1 VPTIH
6 PRGPMVGTA
15 LCAFTHPM
23 QPTFDFNKPIFRA
36 IIIAAG
42 LASQAPGSLVFEAM
56 LMQIIT
62 KARLALF
69 PVVAILAVA
78 LAAVQPAQAAG
89 VTDTE
94 IRIGNIMPYTGPL
107 AAFASIGRAEAAY
120 FDMINERGG
129 INGRKIKFISR
140 DDSSNP
146 RTAVEHTSELVE
158 QERVHLMFGSFGTPS
173 NLATRSYLNE
183 RSIPQLFVA
192 SGDEEWAHPKRFPW
206 TMGWQPTFRAEGR
219 IYANYVQAAYPSKK
233 IAVLW
238 QNDQFGRDLFRG
250 LQEGLG
256 ITANMIVADIAI
268 DADMSIDAQVDILKN
283 SGADVLV
290 LNCAPPISAR
300 AIRRAAE
307 LDWHPVLLLV
317 NAAASIANALRPAG
331 LQNAVGVISTSFL
344 KDASDTTWKD
354 DPAIR
359 EWLAFMDRYYPDG
372 DKDDSY
378 AIFGYAAA
386 ETLVQVLT
394 QCGDDLSRE
403 NIMRQ
408 AASLRNYRSP
418 VVLPGIAIN
427 TGPAD
432 FHPIKQMRLVQF
444 DGNTWQPIGDVIESA
459 FASAPGDK

>member
-1 VPTIH
+1 MKTIKET
-6 PRGPMVGTA
+6 GLILA
-15 LCAFTHPM
+15 L
-23 QPTFDFNKPIFRA
+23 
-36 IIIAAG
+36 IAAALFAG
-42 LASQAPGSLVFEAM
+42 MPIS
-56 LMQIIT
+56 T
-62 KARLALF
+62 RLAHGG
-69 PVVAILAVA
+69 A
-78 LAAVQPAQAAG
+78 

-107 AAFASIGRAEAAY
+107 AAFAAIGRAEAAY
-120 FDMINERGG
+120 FDMINDRGG

-146 RTAVEHTSELVE
+146 RMAAEHTRQLVE
-158 QERVHLMFGSFGTPS
+158 EENVLLMFGSFGTPS
-173 NLATRSYLNE
+173 NLATRTYLNE
-183 RSIPQLFVA
+183 KKVPQLFVA

-219 IYANYVQAAYPSKK
+219 IYANYIQSAYPDRK

-256 ITANMIVADIAI
+256 VTARMIVADIAI
-268 DADMSIDAQVDILKN
+268 EADMSIDTQVDILKN

-300 AIRRAAE
+300 AIRRAVE
-307 LDWHPVLLLV
+307 LDWHPVVVLV

-331 LQNAVGVISTSFL
+331 LVNAAGVISTSFL
-344 KDASDTTWKD
+344 KDADDATWKE
-354 DPAIR
+354 DPSIKT
-359 EWLAFMDRYYPDG
+359 WLAFMDKYYPDG
-372 DKDDSY
+372 DREDSY

-408 AASLRNYRSP
+408 AASLKNYQSP
-418 VVLPGIAIN
+418 IILPGIAIN

-444 DGNTWQPIGDVIESA
+444 DGTAWQPIGDVIESA
-459 FASAPGDK
+459 FVSKPGDT

>member
-1 VPTIH
+1 
-6 PRGPMVGTA
+6 
-15 LCAFTHPM
+15 
-23 QPTFDFNKPIFRA
+23 
-36 IIIAAG
+36 
-42 LASQAPGSLVFEAM
+42 
-56 LMQIIT
+56 MQIII
-62 KARLALF
+62 KARLALY
-69 PVVAILAVA
+69 PVAAMLAVA
-78 LAAVQPAQAAG
+78 LAALQPAHAAG

-173 NLATRSYLNE
+173 NLATRAYLNE
-183 RSIPQLFVA
+183 RNIPQLFVA

-219 IYANYVQAAYPSKK
+219 IYANYIQSAYPSRK

-256 ITANMIVADIAI
+256 LTANMIVADIAI
-268 DADMSIDAQVDILKN
+268 DADMSIDTQIDILKN
-283 SGADVLV
+283 SGAEVLV

-307 LDWHPVLLLV
+307 LGWHPQLLLV

-331 LQNAVGVISTSFL
+331 LQNSVGVISTSFL
-344 KDASDTTWKD
+344 KDASDATWKE
-354 DPAIR
+354 DPTIKD
-359 EWLAFMDRYYPDG
+359 WLAFMDKYYPDG
-372 DKDDSY
+372 DKEDGN

-386 ETLVQVLT
+386 ATLVQVLT

-408 AASLRNYRSP
+408 AASLRNYQSP
-418 VVLPGIAIN
+418 IALPGIAMN

-444 DGNTWQPIGDVIESA
+444 DGNAWQPIGDVIESA

>member
-1 VPTIH
+1 MQTI
-6 PRGPMVGTA
+6 T
-15 LCAFTHPM
+15 
-23 QPTFDFNKPIFRA
+23 RA
-36 IIIAAG
+36 RRIV
-42 LASQAPGSLVFEAM
+42 SF
-56 LMQIIT
+56 
-62 KARLALF
+62 
-69 PVVAILAVA
+69 
-78 LAAVQPAQAAG
+78 LAATLLVTASAATQWAHGAG

-129 INGRKIKFISR
+129 INGRKIRFISR
-140 DDSSNP
+140 DDSSSP
-146 RTAVEHTSELVE
+146 RTAVEHTRELVE

-173 NLATRSYLNE
+173 NLAARTYLNE
-183 RSIPQLFVA
+183 RNIPQLFVA

-206 TMGWQPTFRAEGR
+206 TMGWQPTFHSEGR
-219 IYANYVQAAYPSKK
+219 IYANYIQSSYPSRK

-283 SGADVLV
+283 SGAEVLV

-307 LDWHPVLLLV
+307 LGWHPVVVLV

-331 LQNAVGVISTSFL
+331 LQNSVGVISTSFL
-344 KDASDTTWKD
+344 KDASDTTWRE
-354 DPAIR
+354 DPAIKQ
-359 EWLAFMDRYYPDG
+359 WLAFMDKYFPDG
-372 DKDDSY
+372 DREDSY
-378 AIFGYAAA
+378 AMFGYAAA

-408 AASLRNYRSP
+408 AASLRNFQSAM
-418 VVLPGIAIN
+418 VLPGIAIN

-432 FHPIKQMRLVQF
+432 FHPIEQMRLVQF
-444 DGNTWQPIGDVIESA
+444 DGNAWQPIGDVIESA
-459 FASAPGDK
+459 FASPPNDN

>member
-1 VPTIH
+1 MKTRIKWLLPAFFA
-6 PRGPMVGTA
+6 A
-15 LCAFTHPM
+15 L
-23 QPTFDFNKPIFRA
+23 
-36 IIIAAG
+36 
-42 LASQAPGSLVFEAM
+42 L
-56 LMQIIT
+56 
-62 KARLALF
+62 
-69 PVVAILAVA
+69 
-78 LAAVQPAQAAG
+78 LAALSPARSAG
-89 VTDTE
+89 VNDTE

-129 INGRKIKFISR
+129 INGRKVRFISR
-140 DDSSNP
+140 EDSSNP
-146 RTAVEHTSELVE
+146 KTAVENTKELVE

-173 NLATRSYLNE
+173 NLATRAYLNE

-206 TMGWQPTFRAEGR
+206 TMGWQPSFRSEGR
-219 IYANYVQAAYPSKK
+219 IYANYIQSSYPSRQ

-268 DADMSIDAQVDILKN
+268 DADMSIDTQVDILKN
-283 SGADVLV
+283 SGAEVLV

-307 LDWHPVLLLV
+307 LGWHPQLLLV

-331 LQNAVGVISTSFL
+331 LQNSVGVISTAFL
-344 KDASDTTWKD
+344 KDASDATWKD
-354 DPAIR
+354 DPAIK
-359 EWLAFMDRYYPDG
+359 EWLAFMDKYYPDG
-372 DKDDSY
+372 DKEDGN
-378 AIFGYAAA
+378 AVFGYAAA
-386 ETLVQVLT
+386 ETLARILT

-408 AASLRNYRSP
+408 AESLKAYQNP
-418 VVLPGIAIN
+418 MALPGVLMN
-427 TGPAD
+427 TGPTD
-432 FHPIKQMRLVQF
+432 FRPIKQMRLVQF
-444 DGNTWQPIGDVIESA
+444 DGSSWQPIGDVIESA

>member
-1 VPTIH
+1 
-6 PRGPMVGTA
+6 
-15 LCAFTHPM
+15 
-23 QPTFDFNKPIFRA
+23 
-36 IIIAAG
+36 
-42 LASQAPGSLVFEAM
+42 LAFEAM
-56 LMQIIT
+56 SMQTTT
-62 KARLALF
+62 KARRIVSFFAAAL
-69 PVVAILAVA
+69 VVSAT
-78 LAAVQPAQAAG
+78 AATPPARGAG

-129 INGRKIKFISR
+129 INGRKIRFISR

-146 RTAVEHTSELVE
+146 KTAVEHTSELVE

-173 NLATRSYLNE
+173 NLATRTYLNE
-183 RSIPQLFVA
+183 RNIPQLFVA

-206 TMGWQPTFRAEGR
+206 TMGWQPTFRSEGR
-219 IYANYVQAAYPSKK
+219 IYANYIQAAYPSKK

-256 ITANMIVADIAI
+256 LTANMIVADIAI
-268 DADMSIDAQVDILKN
+268 DADMSIDTQVDILKS
-283 SGADVLV
+283 SGAEVLV

-331 LQNAVGVISTSFL
+331 LQNAVGVVSTSFL

-459 FASAPGDK
+459 FASRPNDN

>member
-1 VPTIH
+1 MKTIKET
-6 PRGPMVGTA
+6 GT
-15 LCAFTHPM
+15 
-23 QPTFDFNKPIFRA
+23 I
-36 IIIAAG
+36 
-42 LASQAPGSLVFEAM
+42 
-56 LMQIIT
+56 
-62 KARLALF
+62 LAL
-69 PVVAILAVA
+69 
-78 LAAVQPAQAAG
+78 LAAALFAGIPISARQAHGGG

-94 IRIGNIMPYTGPL
+94 IRIGNIMPYSGPL
-107 AAFASIGRAEAAY
+107 AAFAAIGRAEAAY
-120 FDMINERGG
+120 FDMINDRGG

-146 RTAVEHTSELVE
+146 RMAAEHTSQLVE
-158 QERVHLMFGSFGTPS
+158 QENVLLMFGSFGTPS
-173 NLATRSYLNE
+173 NLATRTYLNE
-183 RSIPQLFVA
+183 KKVPQLFVA

-206 TMGWQPTFRAEGR
+206 SMGWQPTFRAEGR
-219 IYANYVQAAYPSKK
+219 IYANYIQASYPDRK

-256 ITANMIVADIAI
+256 VTARMIVADIAI
-268 DADMSIDAQVDILKN
+268 EADMSIDAQVDILKN
-283 SGADVLV
+283 SGAEVLV

-307 LDWHPVLLLV
+307 LGWYPVVVLV

-331 LQNAVGVISTSFL
+331 LANATGVISTSFL
-344 KDASDTTWKD
+344 KDAGDTTWKE
-354 DPAIR
+354 DPSIKA
-359 EWLAFMDRYYPDG
+359 WLSFMDKYYPDG
-372 DKDDSY
+372 DREDSY

-408 AASLRNYRSP
+408 AASLKNYQSP
-418 VVLPGIAIN
+418 IILPGIAIN

-444 DGNTWQPIGDVIESA
+444 DGNAWQPIGDVIESA
-459 FASAPGDK
+459 FASKPGDN

>member
-1 VPTIH
+1 MQTTRKTRLLPAFFA
-6 PRGPMVGTA
+6 A
-15 LCAFTHPM
+15 LL
-23 QPTFDFNKPIFRA
+23 
-36 IIIAAG
+36 
-42 LASQAPGSLVFEAM
+42 LAWIP
-56 LMQIIT
+56 
-62 KARLALF
+62 
-69 PVVAILAVA
+69 
-78 LAAVQPAQAAG
+78 AAVQPAQAAG

-129 INGRKIKFISR
+129 INGRKVRFMSR

-146 RTAVEHTSELVE
+146 RTAVEQTRELVE

-173 NLATRSYLNE
+173 NLATRTYLNE
-183 RSIPQLFVA
+183 SNTPQLFVA

-206 TMGWQPTFRAEGR
+206 TMGWQPTFRSEGR
-219 IYANYVQAAYPSKK
+219 IYANYIQSSYPSRQ

-256 ITANMIVADIAI
+256 VTANMIVADIAI
-268 DADMSIDAQVDILKN
+268 DADMSIDTQVDILKN
-283 SGADVLV
+283 SGAEVLV

-307 LDWHPVLLLV
+307 LGWHPVLLLV

-331 LQNAVGVISTSFL
+331 LQNAVGVVSTSFL
-344 KDASDTTWKD
+344 KDASDTTWKA
-354 DPAIR
+354 DPAIKQ
-359 EWLAFMDRYYPDG
+359 WLAFMDKYYPDG
-372 DKDDSY
+372 DKEDSY
-378 AIFGYAAA
+378 AMFGYAAA

-408 AASLRNYRSP
+408 AASLKNYRNGI
-418 VVLPGIAIN
+418 VLPGIAIN

-444 DGNTWQPIGDVIESA
+444 DGNAWQPIGDVIEGA
-459 FASAPGDK
+459 FASRPNDN

>member
-1 VPTIH
+1 
-6 PRGPMVGTA
+6 
-15 LCAFTHPM
+15 M
-23 QPTFDFNKPIFRA
+23 QTTR
-36 IIIAAG
+36 
-42 LASQAPGSLVFEAM
+42 
-56 LMQIIT
+56 
-62 KARLALF
+62 KARLLPAFFAALL
-69 PVVAILAVA
+69 LASIPATVQPA
-78 LAAVQPAQAAG
+78 LAAG
-89 VTDTE
+89 VNDTE
-94 IRIGNIMPYTGPL
+94 IRIGNIMPYTGQL

-146 RTAVEHTSELVE
+146 RTAAEHTSELVE

-173 NLATRSYLNE
+173 NLATRTYLNE
-183 RSIPQLFVA
+183 RNIPQLFVA

-206 TMGWQPTFRAEGR
+206 TMGWQPSFRSEGR
-219 IYANYVQAAYPSKK
+219 IYADYIQSSYPSGK

-256 ITANMIVADIAI
+256 ITVNMIVADIAI
-268 DADMSIDAQVDILKN
+268 DADMSIDTQVDILKN
-283 SGADVLV
+283 SGAEVLV

-307 LDWHPVLLLV
+307 LGWHPVLLLV

-331 LQNAVGVISTSFL
+331 LQNSVGVISTSFL
-344 KDASDTTWKD
+344 KDASDVTWKE
-354 DPAIR
+354 DPAIK
-359 EWLAFMDRYYPDG
+359 EWLAFMDKYYPDG
-372 DKDDSY
+372 DKEDGN

-386 ETLVQVLT
+386 ATLVQVLT

-408 AASLRNYRSP
+408 AASLKDYRSTI
-418 VVLPGIAIN
+418 VLPGIAIN

-432 FHPIKQMRLVQF
+432 FRPIEQMRLVQF
-444 DGNTWQPIGDVIESA
+444 DGSTWQPIGDVIESA
-459 FASAPGDK
+459 FLGVPGDK

>member
-1 VPTIH
+1 VSLTFKA
-6 PRGPMVGTA
+6 A
-15 LCAFTHPM
+15 LMKTRIKWLLPAF
-23 QPTFDFNKPIFRA
+23 F
-36 IIIAAG
+36 
-42 LASQAPGSLVFEAM
+42 ASL
-56 LMQIIT
+56 L
-62 KARLALF
+62 
-69 PVVAILAVA
+69 
-78 LAAVQPAQAAG
+78 LAATQPAYAAG

-120 FDMINERGG
+120 FDMVNERGG

-146 RTAVEHTSELVE
+146 RTAVEHTLELVE

-183 RSIPQLFVA
+183 RNIPQLFVA

-219 IYANYVQAAYPSKK
+219 IYANYIQAAYPSRK

-256 ITANMIVADIAI
+256 LTANMIVADIAI
-268 DADMSIDAQVDILKN
+268 DADMLIDTQVDILKN
-283 SGADVLV
+283 SGAEVLV

-307 LDWHPVLLLV
+307 LGWHPQLLLV

-344 KDASDTTWKD
+344 KDASDTAWKQ
-354 DPAIR
+354 DPAIK
-359 EWLAFMDRYYPDG
+359 EWLAFMDKYYPDG
-372 DKDDSY
+372 DREDGY
-378 AIFGYAAA
+378 ATFGYAAA
-386 ETLVQVLT
+386 DTLFKVLN

-408 AASLRNYRSP
+408 AALLKNFQSP
-418 VVLPGIAIN
+418 IVLPGITIN
-427 TGPAD
+427 TSPTD
-432 FHPIKQMRLVQF
+432 FRPIKQMRLVQF
-444 DGNTWQPIGDVIESA
+444 DGYAWQPIGDVIESA
-459 FASAPGDK
+459 FATSPNDN